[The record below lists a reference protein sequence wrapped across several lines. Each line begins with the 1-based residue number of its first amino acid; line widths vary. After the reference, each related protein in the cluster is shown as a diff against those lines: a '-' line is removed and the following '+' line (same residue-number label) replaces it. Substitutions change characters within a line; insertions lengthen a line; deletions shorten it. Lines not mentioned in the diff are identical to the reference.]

1 MDVMR
6 TNAKTYAFN
15 HYREKDVE
23 TNDFEHYPNIKIRY
37 VRIISNQASQFQN
50 KFKL

>member
-23 TNDFEHYPNIKIRY
+23 TKDLEHYPQY
-37 VRIISNQASQFQN
+37 
-50 KFKL
+50 